1 MELEHKKIEQI
12 AGNVQSILEN
22 ESKKTTNIKELE
34 IKLNNLQNAMT
45 APFNSCFE
53 EPEESKAFN
62 DYLRKG
68 RISDFI
74 TKSLSTDDGEAGVSV
89 VNSLNAK
96 IISEVNA
103 KSIMRQL
110 SSIETISTSA
120 LDLIIEDGKFNSGW
134 IGEQGERAVT
144 DTPKLIKKTI
154 SVHELYAQP
163 KATQKL
169 IDDAAIDINSW
180 LSERLVDSFIKA
192 ENEAFITG
200 NGDKKPF
207 GILTNADVEK
217 VDVGATVTTDILL
230 QLINELGEEYIGNAS
245 FLMNRST
252 LAEIQGLKDQ
262 TGRFIWQQSLS
273 EPLKQ
278 TIFGIPVFCSSY
290 MPNIAENNL
299 AIAIGDFKSA
309 YKIVDRANIAVM
321 RDPYTDKPFIKFYAV
336 KRVGGDVVLPS
347 ALRFAKFAGE

>member
-1 MELEHKKIEQI
+1 M
-12 AGNVQSILEN
+12 
-22 ESKKTTNIKELE
+22 
-34 IKLNNLQNAMT
+34 
-45 APFNSCFE
+45 
-53 EPEESKAFN
+53 
-62 DYLRKG
+62 
-68 RISDFI
+68 
-74 TKSLSTDDGEAGVSV
+74 
-89 VNSLNAK
+89 
-96 IISEVNA
+96 
-103 KSIMRQL
+103 
-110 SSIETISTSA
+110 
-120 LDLIIEDGKFNSGW
+120 
-134 IGEQGERAVT
+134 
-144 DTPKLIKKTI
+144 
-154 SVHELYAQP
+154 
-163 KATQKL
+163 
-169 IDDAAIDINSW
+169 
-180 LSERLVDSFIKA
+180 
-192 ENEAFITG
+192 
-200 NGDKKPF
+200 
-207 GILTNADVEK
+207 
-217 VDVGATVTTDILL
+217 DVGATVTTDILL

-347 ALRFAKFAGE
+347 ALKLAKFTAE

>member
-1 MELEHKKIEQI
+1 MQIEYKKIEQI
-12 AGNVQSILEN
+12 ADNVQFILDN
-22 ESKKTTNIKELE
+22 ESKKSSNIKELE

-53 EPEESKAFN
+53 DPEESKAFG

-68 RISDFI
+68 RMSDFI
-74 TKSLSTDDGEAGVSV
+74 TKSLSTDAGEAGVSV
-89 VNSLNAK
+89 VNTLNTK
-96 IISEVNA
+96 IISEINA
-103 KSIMRQL
+103 KSVMRKL
-110 SSIETISTSA
+110 ASIETISTSA

-134 IGEQGERAVT
+134 IGEVEQRPVT
-144 DTPKLIKKTI
+144 DTPKLKKKTI

-200 NGDKKPF
+200 DGDKKPF
-207 GILTNADVEK
+207 GILTNTDVKK
-217 VDVGATVTTDILL
+217 VDVGAAVTAEILL
-230 QLINELGEEYIGNAS
+230 QLINELDEEYIGNAS

-252 LAEIQGLKDQ
+252 LSAIQGLKDEN
-262 TGRFIWQQSLS
+262 GRFIWQQSLS

-278 TIFGIPVFCSSY
+278 TIFGIPVFCSSH
-290 MPNIAENNL
+290 MPNVAENNL
-299 AIAIGDFKSA
+299 AVAIGDFKSA
-309 YKIVDRANIAVM
+309 YKIVDKANIVIM
-321 RDPYTDKPFIKFYAV
+321 RDPYTEKPFIKFYSV
-336 KRVGGDVVLPS
+336 KRVGGDVVMPS
-347 ALRFAKFAGE
+347 ALKFAKFSA